1 MAQSNVEKS
10 PSPRGQRA
18 SSSSLNGLN
27 RSDPRTSAGHIKH
40 IKKNSSFKSIHYI
53 LASLVLYMGLFLFS
67 RNLLSRSPSIT
78 SIKNGVL
85 SRLGLSKATM
95 ATVQSGPGQL
105 PTHFTLRSGDK
116 IPTVALG
123 RLFY

>member
-1 MAQSNVEKS
+1 MARSNIEKS

-18 SSSSLNGLN
+18 SSSSPNGLN
-27 RSDPRTSAGHIKH
+27 HSDPRTSAGHIKH
-40 IKKNSSFKSIHYI
+40 IKKKSSFKSIHYI

-67 RNLLSRSPSIT
+67 RNLLSRSPTIT

-116 IPTVALG
+116 IPTIALG